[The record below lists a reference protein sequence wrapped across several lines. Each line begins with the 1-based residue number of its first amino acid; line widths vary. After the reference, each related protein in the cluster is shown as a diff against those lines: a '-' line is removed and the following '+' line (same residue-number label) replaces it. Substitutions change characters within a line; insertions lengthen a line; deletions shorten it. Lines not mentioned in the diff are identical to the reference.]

1 MFGIFGPNE
10 RINDDVLVYYI
21 QLDMTVMH
29 QSGTLCL
36 TFAGG
41 AMGEVGT
48 PKDFRYHYG
57 PGLELLEYGFKRI
70 LVVLVLTLY
79 I

>member
-1 MFGIFGPNE
+1 
-10 RINDDVLVYYI
+10 
-21 QLDMTVMH
+21 
-29 QSGTLCL
+29 
-36 TFAGG
+36 
-41 AMGEVGT
+41 MGEVGT